1 MPLPIDIPLFIQYGN
16 ICSYLAANDFSRQG
30 LLFGQPFDS
39 DLPSRLDVATEIVEA
54 SYNRDPT
61 NESLVNIGNYLYQ
74 LCGKY
79 IPKAKQIIANMG
91 QGTIVNPATG
101 AVSIL
106 APFYIEFYVGVTASP
121 IVVNGENVTL
131 PSVGDTSMVIPLT
144 YIKQSLEIELD
155 GTSVPRTATDR
166 IAANVNY
173 TNSNA
178 TISLGPAGPPPVTF
192 QYNQLWVIQGD
203 QYQTV

>member
-1 MPLPIDIPLFIQYGN
+1 MALPIDVTLYTNYGK
-16 ICSYLAANDFSRQG
+16 ISSFLAASDFARQG
-30 LLFGQPFDS
+30 LLKGEPFNTS
-39 DLPSRLDVATEIVEA
+39 LPSLLSVVTDLVEW
-54 SYNRDPT
+54 NNDRDPADET
-61 NESLVNIGNYLYQ
+61 LVDTGNYLYQ
-74 LCGKY
+74 LLGKY
-79 IPKAKQIIANMG
+79 LPKAKQLIANMG

-101 AVSIL
+101 AISIL

-121 IVVNGENVTL
+121 VVVNGQNVTL
-131 PSVGDTSMVIPLT
+131 PNVGDTSMTIPLT

-155 GTSVPRTATDR
+155 GISVPRVATDR

-173 TNSNA
+173 TNNNA
-178 TISLGPAGPPPVTF
+178 TITLGPATPEPTKF

>member
-1 MPLPIDIPLFIQYGN
+1 MALPIDIQLFIQYGN
-16 ICSYLAANDFSRQG
+16 ICSYLAANDFSRQKFLKG
-30 LLFGQPFDS
+30 GSFNS
-39 DLPSRLDVATEIVEA
+39 DLPMRLHVATSIVERA
-54 SYNRDPT
+54 YNRDPT
-61 NESLVNIGNYLYQ
+61 AESLVSIGNYLYQ

-79 IPKAKQIIANMG
+79 IQQAKQIIANMG

-131 PSVGDTSMVIPLT
+131 PNVGDTSMTIPLT

-173 TNSNA
+173 TNNDA
-178 TISLGPAGPPPVTF
+178 TITVNQAF
-192 QYNQLWVIQGD
+192 AFNQLWVIQGD
-203 QYQTV
+203 QYQAI